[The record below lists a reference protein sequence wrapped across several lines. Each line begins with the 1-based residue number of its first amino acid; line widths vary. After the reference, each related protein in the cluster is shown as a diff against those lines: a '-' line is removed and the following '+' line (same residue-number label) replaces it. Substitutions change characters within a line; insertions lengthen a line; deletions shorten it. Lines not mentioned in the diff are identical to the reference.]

1 MPGRPNH
8 ADRGQSLLEFALVL
22 PVLLLLVMGIFDLG
36 WAVYAQN
43 SIALAAR
50 EGARTGIIT
59 TQSDAVIREQVKNTA
74 IGLVLSDAD
83 IDISPVGGSGPWF
96 RPRGG
101 KVTVTVRYSF
111 VPVTPLIGNIVGVGG
126 SIPMVADATMYV
138 E

>member
-1 MPGRPNH
+1 GLPKPP
-8 ADRGQSLLEFALVL
+8 DRGQSLLEFALVL
-22 PVLLLLVMGIFDLG
+22 PALLLMVMGIFDLG

-59 TQSDAVIREQVKNTA
+59 TRPDSMIRAQVKNTA
-74 IGLVLSDAD
+74 QGLALTDDD
-83 IDISPVGGSGPWF
+83 ITIDPVEGAGPWF

-101 KVTVTVRYSF
+101 KVTVTVRYNF

-126 SIPMVADATMYV
+126 SIPLVADATMYV